1 MFALLIAINSG
12 LLFQK
17 ELCKRMI
24 EMYEV
29 ALKLSEHLK
38 LIVFGSLFGNYIC
51 PIYFRKLLKLYQN
64 AISFVN
70 CYKKFLKQTLAMV
83 SEKFKTKNYATFVQ
97 NI

>member
-29 ALKLSEHLK
+29 ALKLLEHLK
-38 LIVFGSLFGNYIC
+38 LIVFGSLFGNYLPNLFQKI
-51 PIYFRKLLKLYQN
+51 IKTQSKRNFIRELLQ
-64 AISFVN
+64 
-70 CYKKFLKQTLAMV
+70 
-83 SEKFKTKNYATFVQ
+83 KNF
-97 NI
+97 